1 MSYRFEKKF
10 LQQVVRC
17 VSVGPGMPGWM
28 AEDCCEGIIP
38 GNVAGAKAEWIP
50 GAILQ

>member
-1 MSYRFEKKF
+1 
-10 LQQVVRC
+10 
-17 VSVGPGMPGWM
+17 M

-38 GNVAGAKAEWIP
+38 GNVAAAEAEWIP